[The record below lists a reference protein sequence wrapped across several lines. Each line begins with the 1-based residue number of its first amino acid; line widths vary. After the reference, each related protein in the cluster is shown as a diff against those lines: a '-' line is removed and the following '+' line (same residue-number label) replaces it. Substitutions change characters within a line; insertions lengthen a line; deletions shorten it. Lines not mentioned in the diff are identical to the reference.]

1 MDKKIIWII
10 VLAIVVVILIGG
22 AGIGVAYYLGQKT
35 KATPTPSPSATACKN
50 CSKSPSPSGEMTL
63 EQVKANHC
71 LQNPNGGTGNITI
84 AEVAHYSE
92 VSSPITF
99 SGTANVFEG
108 SFQVKLIDCDGNKII
123 NQANAQAQA
132 GDVGVSNPYSITITY
147 SASFSGHYAYIEA
160 YDLSAKDGS
169 VQDTIQVPVLLK

>member
-10 VLAIVVVILIGG
+10 VVIVVLLIVVAG
-22 AGIGVAYYLGQKT
+22 AGIGTAYYLGKRIT
-35 KATPTPSPSATACKN
+35 STPSPSSTPCTN
-50 CSKSPSPSGEMTL
+50 CSKSPSPTEMSL

-71 LQNPNGGTGNITI
+71 LKNPNGGTGNITI
-84 AEVAHYSE
+84 ADLAYYSQVA
-92 VSSPITF
+92 SPITF

-108 SFQVKLIDCDGNKII
+108 NFQVKIVDCESKAVI
-123 NQANAQAQA
+123 NGTNVQAQA
-132 GDVGVSNPYSITITY
+132 GDVGVSNPYSVTITY
-147 SASFSGHYAYIEA
+147 PSSYAGHYAYIEA